1 MGGLPPSFQPLA
13 LASTSIHYYA
23 CVILLPVVVLQKYS
37 SLSFF
42 EIGIMFTGHTS
53 GLMVTQ
59 KFIEPLVKTTN
70 LNKIIHIGFF
80 ILVSANV
87 LLFVAAY
94 LINNSSDF
102 ATAVF
107 LARLTSGIG
116 SGLIESSCIISRTH
130 FT

>member
-1 MGGLPPSFQPLA
+1 LA

-23 CVILLPVVVLQKYS
+23 CVILLPVIVHSKYA

-42 EIGIMFTGHTS
+42 DIGIMFTVHTS

-59 KFIEPLVKTTN
+59 KFIEPLLKTTN
-70 LNKIIHIGFF
+70 LNTLIHLGFF
-80 ILVSANV
+80 ILVSANI
-87 LLFVAAY
+87 LLFIAAY

-102 ATAVF
+102 ATAIF

-130 FT
+130 FTQ